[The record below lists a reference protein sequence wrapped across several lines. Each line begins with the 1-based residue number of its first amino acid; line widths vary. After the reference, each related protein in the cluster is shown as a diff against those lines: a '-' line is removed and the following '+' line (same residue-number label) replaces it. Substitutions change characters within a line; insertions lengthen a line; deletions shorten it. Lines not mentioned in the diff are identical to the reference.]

1 MDASRE
7 RLKKMKGV
15 EKKQR
20 IGNNR
25 ERQKDV
31 KL

>member
-7 RLKKMKGV
+7 RMKKMKGV
-15 EKKQR
+15 AKNQR
-20 IGNNR
+20 AGNNR